1 MTACAHSNRTS
12 RPPSPRCPSIPERVA
27 LAACLTE
34 HVHSFHHRLGWGWRG
49 CFPFFFKLLILPFC
63 LCSHPHYSRFQFCFA
78 FFFLS
83 ALCQTHLS
91 GPSGPASRILSCAQT
106 RIGET
111 LHCMPQ
117 DQAFGQ
123 LGRFWSLIN
132 RSPWQSQSVEPW
144 GLPEFLT
151 GAPTAACL
159 CVAAPAR
166 GCLLVATRWTAPCA
180 TFLALSGGSERPR
193 SPAPFSVRKAV
204 KSRGLGGEEA
214 PPRGSRAQDSV
225 SGSP

>member
-91 GPSGPASRILSCAQT
+91 GPCSPASRIPSCPHLCYRPGLGSLSSACPGLGLWAVGEIPVFNRHKAPVRGEAWSRGQPASAQLLLS
-106 RIGET
+106 EA
-111 LHCMPQ
+111 
-117 DQAFGQ
+117 AFLAPSSGSEWPGGGQ
-123 LGRFWSLIN
+123 SGPLL
-132 RSPWQSQSVEPW
+132 PW
-144 GLPEFLT
+144 G
-151 GAPTAACL
+151 
-159 CVAAPAR
+159 
-166 GCLLVATRWTAPCA
+166 
-180 TFLALSGGSERPR
+180 
-193 SPAPFSVRKAV
+193 
-204 KSRGLGGEEA
+204 
-214 PPRGSRAQDSV
+214 
-225 SGSP
+225 

>member
-1 MTACAHSNRTS
+1 MTAWAHWSWTSGRTS
-12 RPPSPRCPSIPERVA
+12 PSSPIRPASESEQPP
-27 LAACLTE
+27 AAATG
-34 HVHSFHHRLGWGWRG
+34 RMQAAAITAGG
-49 CFPFFFKLLILPFC
+49 FFFFF
-63 LCSHPHYSRFQFCFA
+63 STFYFA
-78 FFFLS
+78 FLVCVPILHLLPPFPVFPS